1 MKLKAET
8 RFLNAIDSNI
18 YDAGDTFEVK
28 DEQAEYFVTH
38 KLASKVKE
46 NTKFQSG
53 GIFYDK
59 SNNIESDKPEY
70 VTPVNKP
77 ASKVK
82 EEKVKED
89 TKELKEPVKTKA
101 K

>member
-28 DEQAEYFVTH
+28 DEQAEYFVQH
-38 KLASKVKE
+38 KLA
-46 NTKFQSG
+46 
-53 GIFYDK
+53 Y
-59 SNNIESDKPEY
+59 
-70 VTPVNKP
+70 
-77 ASKVK
+77 KVK

>member
-8 RFLNAIDSNI
+8 RFLNVIDGQI
-18 YDAGDTFEVK
+18 YDAGDTFTLKNETDV
-28 DEQAEYFVTH
+28 EYFLQH
-38 KLASKVKE
+38 KL
-46 NTKFQSG
+46 
-53 GIFYDK
+53 
-59 SNNIESDKPEY
+59 
-70 VTPVNKP
+70 

-89 TKELKEPVKTKA
+89 TKELKEPVKTKS